1 MDYQALNTELTTDP
15 LGIGY
20 QTYIDAGNINALR
33 DLLNQQIIAWEEGG
47 VYEIDALRTYS
58 GSLYKCRQ
66 SHTNSDP
73 GFTPD
78 ATPALWLELSS
89 DTDPYAVRRSNI
101 PIGEVL
107 NAIDWTGEYAGLT
120 ADQKDIVQ
128 VLVSTDT
135 LDGTQSNVV
144 GTLEAVFGTG
154 STTWGDLSAL
164 LDRAASRAEAVVNQS
179 VSNSDIIKALNL

>member
-1 MDYQALNTELTTDP
+1 MDLQALNTELTTDP

-47 VYEIDALRTYS
+47 VYEIGDLRTFS
-58 GSLYKCRQ
+58 GNLYKCIQ
-66 SHTNSDP
+66 AHEAADP
-73 GFTPD
+73 NWTP
-78 ATPALWLELSS
+78 PNVPSLWEQLST
-89 DTDPYAVRRSNI
+89 DTDPYAVRRSNV
-101 PIGEVL
+101 PMTEVFG
-107 NAIDWTGEYAGLT
+107 AIDWTGEYATLT
-120 ADQKDIVQ
+120 ADEKDIVQ

-135 LDGTQSNVV
+135 LDGTESGVT
-144 GTLEAVFGTG
+144 GTIESIFGTA

-164 LDRAASRAEAVVNQS
+164 LNRAASRAEAVVNQS